1 MTLHRRAV
9 IYVSPTKALCRQ
21 QLDDWSKSFAAIG
34 LRCLALTGDEG
45 TVAGAV
51 GADVLFTTPEK
62 LDSLTRRWR
71 DPEQRGLYGRLGL
84 VLVDEAH
91 LLGEGRRG
99 ATLEVVISRLRFVCA
114 SQERPWPL
122 RLGAV
127 SATVPNIEA
136 LGSWVG
142 APAAAVLTFGAEFRP
157 VPLEIAVQGFG
168 QAATAGGAPLNDFML
183 ERDLDA
189 ALPSV
194 LLQFGSGRPA
204 LVFCSS
210 RRGARAAAESVAA
223 SPQLVAALSV
233 HPHHGQQQH
242 LGLQLQQQQQQHA
255 ALRVLRERAA
265 AALPNQGDE
274 EVAALRRCMCSGVA
288 WHCAGLAP
296 GALRV
301 VEDAF
306 RQGVLAC
313 VCATTTLMMGVNLP
327 AQLVVVKGTTAYRGA
342 GRGCEALSNTTLL
355 QMVGRAGRLGF
366 DASGM
371 AVIMTRRG
379 LERDYADLLTGAE
392 PVRSTLQPVMRE
404 ALVCEVVVGAVRSIE
419 EAYAWLEST
428 FLFVSEGRQSAAAAA
443 ALRSAVLAHL
453 MAARELGCVEQ
464 LAPGAPRF
472 ADCGGAGAHGLPPD
486 EPRLVGTP
494 LGELLVRAFLRLE
507 TVAVAFRIAVA
518 GPAPG
523 LGEHAAADD
532 DAGVR
537 CALAAVAAAQ
547 EFAEDFP
554 LRRDQKND
562 LNDVGWRTGRFK
574 GRKNKDRVQS
584 PADKAFQLLQAY
596 IGGVTLT
603 NTVLRSEALE
613 VGAEAVRVAGALVA
627 FLEMPEQASAMA
639 VHGQVLLRSLR
650 ARCWPAQGELL
661 QLDQIGH
668 TLYEK
673 LIALGVHTLQ
683 QYLDCATSMR
693 EKLVA
698 ELGRS
703 RFQRSHDAARAIA
716 AGRVE
721 LRVSKQFVPPD
732 KLALDVL
739 LDQQQFPQQ
748 PPQHMQGQGHR
759 QQQPAASPRGF
770 EVYVVA
776 GLRLLHH
783 KYMRPGERLSMVIDK
798 GDIDT
803 DTVTVHAIHPT
814 LHGLDVQQ
822 PRAKASPTQPRAR
835 AAAAKAAAPKT
846 QGGPIDTFL
855 AAKDRAAAGPVA
867 PAPGAREPAPEP
879 TPAPPGV
886 AGAKRA
892 ASPPAGPPAK
902 AQHTSSVPRF
912 QAPTVK
918 PPAQQRQSQLPAQ
931 QHQHDEYQQLRD
943 KAVAEHESKSAS
955 FAWPAGAPRAP
966 STLPPAAA
974 GSWRQQPQRPAQMLQ
989 QPQQMLQQPQQTL
1002 QQPQQLQELRQPL
1015 QPLRQPLQQYHQLQ
1029 QQQQVQQQ
1037 LVQQQQVQQ
1046 QRLPPP
1052 PNRPSQPLSET
1063 QVASMSFADAFF

>member
-21 QLDDWSKSFAAIG
+21 QLDDWNKSFAAIG
-34 LRCLALTGDEG
+34 LRCLELTGDEG
-45 TVAGAV
+45 TVAGAL
-51 GADVLFTTPEK
+51 GADVVFTTPEK

-71 DPEQRGLYGRLGL
+71 EPEQRGLYGRLGL

-99 ATLEVVISRLRFVCA
+99 ATLEVVVSRLRFVCA
-114 SQERPWPL
+114 SQEHAWPL

-127 SATVPNIEA
+127 SATAPNIEV

-168 QAATAGGAPLNDFML
+168 QAATAGSALPNDFML

-223 SPQLVAALSV
+223 SPHLVAALSV

-242 LGLQLQQQQQQHA
+242 HDLQQQQQLA
-255 ALRVLRERAA
+255 ALRNRAA
-265 AALPNQGDE
+265 AALPRQGDE

-288 WHCAGLAP
+288 WHSAGLPP

-306 RQGVLAC
+306 RQGALAC

-379 LERDYADLLTGAE
+379 LERNYADLLTGAE
-392 PVRSTLQPVMRE
+392 PVRSALQPVMRE
-404 ALVCEVVVGAVRSIE
+404 ALVCEVVVGAVRSTE

-428 FLFVSEGRQSAAAAA
+428 FLFISEGRQSAAAAA
-443 ALRSAVLAHL
+443 ALRSAVLANL

-472 ADCGGAGAHGLPPD
+472 ADCCGAGAHGLPPD

-507 TVAVAFRIAVA
+507 TVAVAFRLAVA
-518 GPAPG
+518 GPAPGLG

-584 PADKAFQLLQAY
+584 PADKAFQLLQAHL
-596 IGGVTLT
+596 GGVALT

-639 VHGQVLLRSLR
+639 VHAQVLLRSLR

-661 QLDQIGH
+661 QLDQIGP

-683 QYLDCATSMR
+683 QYLDCAASMR
-693 EKLVA
+693 EKLIA

-716 AGRVE
+716 ASRVE

-739 LDQQQFPQQ
+739 LDQRQFPQQ
-748 PPQHMQGQGHR
+748 PPQDMQEQGHR
-759 QQQPAASPRGF
+759 QHQPAASPRGF

-776 GLRLLHH
+776 GMRLLHH

-814 LHGLDVQQ
+814 WHGLDVQQ
-822 PRAKASPTQPRAR
+822 PRATAASTQPRATAASTQPRAR
-835 AAAAKAAAPKT
+835 AAAAKVAAPKT
-846 QGGPIDTFL
+846 KGGPIDTFL
-855 AAKDRAAAGPVA
+855 AAKNRAPAGPVA
-867 PAPGAREPAPEP
+867 PAPRAREPAPEP
-879 TPAPPGV
+879 TPGPPGV
-886 AGAKRA
+886 AAAKRA

-902 AQHTSSVPRF
+902 AQHTNSVPRF
-912 QAPTVK
+912 QALTVQ
-918 PPAQQRQSQLPAQ
+918 PPAQQHESQLPAQ
-931 QHQHDEYQQLRD
+931 QHQHWQSRD

-966 STLPPAAA
+966 STLPPAGA

-989 QPQQMLQQPQQTL
+989 QPQQTPQQPQRF
-1002 QQPQQLQELRQPL
+1002 QQVQQPL
-1015 QPLRQPLQQYHQLQ
+1015 QPLRQRQQQSQQSQ
-1029 QQQQVQQQ
+1029 QQQQQLLQQ
-1037 LVQQQQVQQ
+1037 LQQ

-1052 PNRPSQPLSET
+1052 PSRPSQPLSEANI
-1063 QVASMSFADAFF
+1063 ASMSFADAFF